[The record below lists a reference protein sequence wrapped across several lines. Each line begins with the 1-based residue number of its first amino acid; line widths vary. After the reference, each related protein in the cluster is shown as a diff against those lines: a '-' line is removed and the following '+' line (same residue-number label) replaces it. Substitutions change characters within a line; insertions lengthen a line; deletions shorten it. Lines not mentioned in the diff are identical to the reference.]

1 MTDVF
6 TYQAPVLRAQVLD
19 LLDELGSGARVMA
32 GGTDVMIDLR
42 AGAARP
48 KTVVDLKRVQ
58 GFSDISWSDAD
69 GLIIRPAVSLSA
81 VLASTRIRETYPLLI
96 ACAKDL
102 ASHQLRNRATVI
114 GNVVN
119 ASPCAD
125 MAPALLCLGAT
136 AVLSSKSGQ
145 REVAFTE
152 FFTGVKRT
160 VLRPDEILEEIHVP
174 TETADARGAYRKLKR
189 IKGHDLGIVGVA
201 AMHKD
206 GLLRLGISSCA
217 PTPLLVDGLSA
228 ADEPDAVVA
237 AAKGAISPITD
248 LRCSKEYREH
258 MVGVFV
264 RRVLREVA

>member
-6 TYQAPVLRAQVLD
+6 TYQAPALRAQLLD
-19 LLDELGSGARVMA
+19 LLDEQGTGARVMA
-32 GGTDVMIDLR
+32 GGTDVMIDMR
-42 AGAARP
+42 AGFARP
-48 KTVVDLKRVQ
+48 KMVVDVKRVQ
-58 GFSDISWSDAD
+58 GFSDMSWSDAD
-69 GLIIRPAVSLSA
+69 GLIIRPAVTLSA
-81 VLASTRIRETYPLLI
+81 ILADEKVRHTYPLLI
-96 ACAKDL
+96 ECAKDL

-125 MAPALLCLGAT
+125 MSPALLCLGAT

-145 REVAFTE
+145 REVAFTD

-160 VLRPDEILEEIHVP
+160 VLRPGEILEEIQVP
-174 TETADARGAYRKLKR
+174 TGTAAARGAYRKLKR

-217 PTPLLVDGLSA
+217 PTPLLVDGLHAS
-228 ADEPDAVVA
+228 DEPEAVVA
-237 AAKGAISPITD
+237 AAKGAISPISD

>member
-6 TYQAPVLRAQVLD
+6 TYLAPRTRAELLAVLAEQGR
-19 LLDELGSGARVMA
+19 SARIMA

-42 AGAARP
+42 VGFARP
-48 KTVVDLKRVQ
+48 KMVVDLKRVD
-58 GFSDISWSDAD
+58 GFADMSWSADD
-69 GLIIRPAVSLSA
+69 GLIIRPATTLSA
-81 VLASTRIRETYPLLI
+81 VLADTRIRQTYPLLI

-125 MAPALLCLGAT
+125 MSPALLCLGAS
-136 AVLSSKSGQ
+136 AVLSSASGQ
-145 REVAFTE
+145 RVVPFTE

-160 VLRPDEILEEIHVP
+160 VLHPDEILEEIHVP
-174 TETADARGAYRKLKR
+174 TDTAASRGAYCKLKR

-228 ADEPDAVVA
+228 KDSADSVVA
-237 AAKGAISPITD
+237 AAMGAISPISD
-248 LRCSKEYREH
+248 LRCSKDYREH
-258 MVGVFV
+258 MVGVFT
-264 RRVLREVA
+264 RRVFQEVA

>member
-1 MTDVF
+1 MTNAF
-6 TYQAPVLRAQVLD
+6 TFQAPKLRSQLLD
-19 LLDELGSGARVMA
+19 LLDEHGKSARILA

-42 AGAARP
+42 HGFARP
-48 KTVVDLKRVQ
+48 KMVVDLKHVQ
-58 GFSDISWSDAD
+58 GFSDVSWSDSD
-69 GLIIRPAVSLSA
+69 GLIIRPAVSLTA
-81 VLASTRIRETYPLLI
+81 VLTNQRIRETYPLLI
-96 ACAKDL
+96 ACARDL

-125 MAPALLCLGAT
+125 MSPSLLCLGAT

-145 REVAFTE
+145 REVPFQE

-174 TETADARGAYRKLKR
+174 TETAEARGAYRKLKR

-206 GLLRLGISSCA
+206 GVLRLGISSCA
-217 PTPLLVDGLSA
+217 PTPLLVDGLHAS
-228 ADEPDAVVA
+228 DDPDAVVA
-237 AAKGAISPITD
+237 AAKEAISPISD
-248 LRCSKEYREH
+248 LRCSKEYRTH

>member
-6 TYQAPVLRAQVLD
+6 TYQAPALRTQLLD
-19 LLDELGSGARVMA
+19 LLDEQGPSARVMA
-32 GGTDVMIDLR
+32 GGTDVMIDMR
-42 AGAARP
+42 AGFAHP
-48 KTVVDLKRVQ
+48 KTVVDVKRVQ
-58 GFSDISWSDAD
+58 GFSDISWSDSD
-69 GLIIRPAVSLSA
+69 GLIIRPAVTLSA
-81 VLASTRIRETYPLLI
+81 ILADPKIRQTYPLLI
-96 ACAKDL
+96 ECAKDL

-114 GNVVN
+114 GNIVN

-125 MAPALLCLGAT
+125 MAPALLCLGAN

-145 REVAFTE
+145 RVVACKE

-160 VLRPDEILEEIHVP
+160 VLRPDEILEEIRVP
-174 TETADARGAYRKLKR
+174 TETAAARGAYRKLKR

-217 PTPLLVDGLSA
+217 PTPLLVDGLST
-228 ADEPDAVVA
+228 ADEVESVVA
-237 AAKGAISPITD
+237 AAKGVISPIDD
-248 LRCSKEYREH
+248 LRCSKEYRTH

>member
-6 TYQAPVLRAQVLD
+6 AYQAPASRAQ
-19 LLDELGSGARVMA
+19 LLDILDQQGPDARVMA

-42 AGAARP
+42 AGFLHP
-48 KTVVDLKRVQ
+48 KTVVDVKRVQ
-58 GFSDISWSDAD
+58 GFSDVAWSDAD
-69 GLIIRPAVSLSA
+69 GLVIRPAVTLSA
-81 VLASTRIRETYPLLI
+81 ILADPRIRETYPLLI
-96 ACAKDL
+96 ACAQDL

-125 MAPALLCLGAT
+125 MSPALLCLGAT
-136 AVLSSKSGQ
+136 AVISSKRGQ
-145 REVAFTE
+145 RVVPFKE

-160 VLRPDEILEEIHVP
+160 VLQPGEILEEVHVP
-174 TETADARGAYRKLKR
+174 TETAEARGSYRKLKR

-201 AMHKD
+201 AMRKD
-206 GLLRLGISSCA
+206 GVLRLGISSCA

-228 ADEPDAVVA
+228 DDEPDSVVA
-237 AAKGAISPITD
+237 AAQGAISPISD
-248 LRCSKEYREH
+248 LRCSKEYRAH

>member
-6 TYQAPVLRAQVLD
+6 AYQAPALRTQLLD
-19 LLDELGSGARVMA
+19 LLDEQGPSARVMA
-32 GGTDVMIDLR
+32 GGTDVMIDMR
-42 AGAARP
+42 AGFAHP
-48 KTVVDLKRVQ
+48 KVVVDVKRVQ
-58 GFSDISWSDAD
+58 GFSDVSWSAAD
-69 GLIIRPAVSLSA
+69 GLIIRPAVTLSA
-81 VLASTRIRETYPLLI
+81 ILADTKIRENYPLLI
-96 ACAKDL
+96 ECAKDL

-114 GNVVN
+114 GNIVN

-125 MAPALLCLGAT
+125 MAPALLCLGAS

-145 REVAFTE
+145 RVVPCKD

-174 TETADARGAYRKLKR
+174 TETAGARGAYRKLKR

-228 ADEPDAVVA
+228 ADGVDTIVA
-237 AAKGAISPITD
+237 SAKGVISPIDD
-248 LRCSKEYREH
+248 LRCSKEYRTH